1 MVMKLAVIGLAHEPN
16 LLAVTMAFACALM
29 NSSAHP
35 NVVVIVIFSC
45 PCRNAATVGGGDLDL
60 EGTSMTPSCKTVP
73 IELSDGG
80 ASHVSG
86 ASSSVSKLA
95 RRGEAFAAT
104 RGERG
109 QREWVKSGYEGERE
123 AEIEGALHASRRGY
137 QHFSARQQ
145 RTLRAS
151 LVRSSAVRGVL

>member
-1 MVMKLAVIGLAHEPN
+1 
-16 LLAVTMAFACALM
+16 
-29 NSSAHP
+29 
-35 NVVVIVIFSC
+35 
-45 PCRNAATVGGGDLDL
+45 
-60 EGTSMTPSCKTVP
+60 MTPSCKTVP

-95 RRGEAFAAT
+95 RRFDLGGEAFAAT

-151 LVRSSAVRGVL
+151 LVRSSCRPCPVRPIPNVASRERQSTR